1 MMNILV
7 LNPNSSQKVTNNLQK
22 TVGSPESVKLHFYT
36 APQNSPTEITPK
48 NSQLSETAVLQDFK
62 ERKSLKEYDAFL
74 VCCYSDHPLVESL
87 ADFTKKP
94 VLGIMQATL
103 LYALLM
109 PGIKLFILTSTS
121 DWEPVLD
128 KGVMD
133 FVGTDEFP
141 LKKFYPTRG
150 LNVNVTNLA
159 DAEQFAKIFN
169 VTKNILNEYQDVKCV
184 LLGCAGMAGLDK
196 KLGNTFPGI
205 KFIDSVKIGVQF
217 LESLVRFDRE
227 NMIAS

>member
-7 LNPNSSQKVTNNLQK
+7 INPNSSQKLQ
-22 TVGSPESVKLHFYT
+22 TTFRKLW
-36 APQNSPTEITPK
+36 APRICEITLLHCTPEFTNRNHPK

-141 LKKFYPTRG
+141 LKS
-150 LNVNVTNLA
+150 
-159 DAEQFAKIFN
+159 
-169 VTKNILNEYQDVKCV
+169 
-184 LLGCAGMAGLDK
+184 
-196 KLGNTFPGI
+196 
-205 KFIDSVKIGVQF
+205 FIRPEG
-217 LESLVRFDRE
+217 
-227 NMIAS
+227 